1 MKYWHLL
8 ALALA
13 CVTGGSAMAA
23 ESVHE
28 FKMKD
33 IDGKVVALSDY
44 KGKVLLIV
52 NVASECGLTPQY
64 EQLQALHD
72 KYHEKG
78 LVVVGIPCN
87 QFGGQE
93 PGTEKDIKKFCS
105 DNYKVSFPMMSKVN
119 VNGDKQDPL
128 YTYLKKQE
136 PAHDYLKSEPRPWIT
151 HHKSQRNWFRT
162 DCKWPNVRLTPSQRR
177 RLLAQHK
184 TPVTLSHGRCS
195 VCT

>member
-1 MKYWHLL
+1 MKYRHSL

-13 CVTGGSAMAA
+13 FVTGGSAMAA

-33 IDGKVVALSDY
+33 IDGKEVALSDY

-105 DNYKVSFPMMSKVN
+105 ENYKVSFPMMSKVN

-128 YTYLKKQE
+128 YAYLKKQE
-136 PAHDYLKSEPRPWIT
+136 PAHDYLKSEPAKKDKISWNFEKFIVAKDGTVVGRVGPKTKPDADEVI
-151 HHKSQRNWFRT
+151 S
-162 DCKWPNVRLTPSQRR
+162 VLEAE
-177 RLLAQHK
+177 LAK
-184 TPVTLSHGRCS
+184 
-195 VCT
+195 

>member
-1 MKYWHLL
+1 MKYWHSL
-8 ALALA
+8 ALTLA
-13 CVTGGSAMAA
+13 FVAGGSVMAA

-28 FKMKD
+28 FKLKD
-33 IDGKVVALSDY
+33 IDGKEFALSDY

-52 NVASECGLTPQY
+52 NVASECGLTEQY

-105 DNYKVSFPMMSKVN
+105 ERFKVSFPMMSKVN

-136 PAHDYLKSEPRPWIT
+136 PAQDYLKSEPDKKDKISWNFEKFIVGKDGKVVSRVSPGT
-151 HHKSQRNWFRT
+151 
-162 DCKWPNVRLTPSQRR
+162 TPDADEVVSV
-177 RLLAQHK
+177 LEAELAK
-184 TPVTLSHGRCS
+184 
-195 VCT
+195 